1 MIYKY
6 IGMFSVFSAVVL
18 LVLLIAFGVLGII
31 LIKRKKVIMPRLLL
45 FMVDN
50 LYFPLKSITHF
61 FGINDLI
68 VDRVGVE
75 ARNFSEEA
83 RFKNV
88 DPKKR
93 MLLLPHCLRHLKCPA
108 KLSPIGGIDC
118 KECGLCI
125 IKELKTRSEDLGYE
139 VVIAPGSGFV
149 KRKIKA
155 MNPEGALCV
164 ACYKDLNH
172 VMQSISRKKIPVMGV
187 PLTKDGCVETSVDSK
202 RILEIIDMHQGNTL
216 NPHA

>member
-6 IGMFSVFSAVVL
+6 IGMFSVFSVVM
-18 LVLLIAFGVLGII
+18 LLIFLMTFAILGVI
-31 LIKRKKVIMPRLLL
+31 LVKKRKIFMPRLLL

-50 LYFPLKSITHF
+50 LYFPLKGFSRV
-61 FGINDLI
+61 FGVDDLI

-75 ARNFSEEA
+75 ARNFSEQA
-83 RFKNV
+83 RFKRV

-118 KECGLCI
+118 KGCGLCI
-125 IKELKTRSEDLGYE
+125 IKDLKVKSEALGYE

-172 VMQSISRKKIPVMGV
+172 VMHSISRRKIPVMGV
-187 PLTKDGCVETSVDSK
+187 PLTRDGCVETSVDSS
-202 RILEIIDMHQGNTL
+202 RILDIIDMHKGNTL
-216 NPHA
+216 NP